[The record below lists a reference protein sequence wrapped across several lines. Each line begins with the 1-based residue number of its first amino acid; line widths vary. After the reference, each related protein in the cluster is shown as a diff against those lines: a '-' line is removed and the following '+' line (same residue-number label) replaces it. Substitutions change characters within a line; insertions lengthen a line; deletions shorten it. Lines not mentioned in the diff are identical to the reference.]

1 MVLLINSAIFG
12 QVLGVWMIHIFFCF
26 FFVSLLISVG
36 FLTSTACALFFHQDS
51 RSAAYSKSPSLPRKG
66 AFPIHSPL
74 VLCTSHTFSCSFFSS
89 QSFDQGLHPV
99 LSIALGRVLTLS
111 YCVWIYHCLSLLGS
125 YPLFCSVAAWL
136 PNIMCSENESA
147 EFVCFFHYLYI
158 IEIFNSLG
166 VLIMP

>member
-1 MVLLINSAIFG
+1 MPF
-12 QVLGVWMIHIFFCF
+12 LGRYLGSEWSISFSVFFCKSSYF
-26 FFVSLLISVG
+26 CRIFNFHC
-36 FLTSTACALFFHQDS
+36 FALFFHQDF
-51 RSAAYSKSPSLPRKG
+51 RSAPYPKSPSLPRKG
-66 AFPIHSPL
+66 AFPIYSPL
-74 VLCTSHTFSCSFFSS
+74 VLCTSHTFSCSSFSS